1 MNNRILVL
9 ISFLFFTISLNAQR
23 TISGVVISGDNQE
36 RLPFSDIIIKGTNQG
51 TSTNVDGFF
60 SLIDVPEDSLIL
72 QIFYVGYS
80 TKELRIEAG
89 NLDVKN
95 LKIELQSGVQLSG
108 SFIQIL

>member
-1 MNNRILVL
+1 VL

-60 SLIDVPEDSLIL
+60 H
-72 QIFYVGYS
+72 
-80 TKELRIEAG
+80 
-89 NLDVKN
+89 
-95 LKIELQSGVQLSG
+95 
-108 SFIQIL
+108 

>member
-1 MNNRILVL
+1 MYNRILVL
-9 ISFLFFTISLNAQR
+9 ISFLFFTICLNAQR

-80 TKELRIEAG
+80 TK
-89 NLDVKN
+89 
-95 LKIELQSGVQLSG
+95 
-108 SFIQIL
+108 

>member
-60 SLIDVPEDSLIL
+60 H
-72 QIFYVGYS
+72 
-80 TKELRIEAG
+80 
-89 NLDVKN
+89 
-95 LKIELQSGVQLSG
+95 
-108 SFIQIL
+108 